1 MQEYSRGEEYIVMVL
16 SLLIAMLLT
25 VLPLPTWANWARP
38 QWVFIVL
45 LFWVIVKPSRVGVGS
60 AFTVG
65 VLMDLLTGTFLGQH
79 ALAYSIVSYILIKFH
94 PQLRAFPM
102 WQQMLMLGGVVL
114 LNLILQ
120 YLTLDFLGVHP
131 ATFAYWLPVLSSTLL
146 WPWVSMLLREAQP
159 SIALG

>member
-38 QWVFIVL
+38 QWVFLVL
-45 LFWVIVKPSRVGVGS
+45 LFWVMVRPSRVGVGS
-60 AFTVG
+60 AFTV
-65 VLMDLLTGTFLGQH
+65 DLLMGTFLGQH

-102 WQQMLMLGGVVL
+102 WQQILMLGGVVL
-114 LNLILQ
+114 LNL
-120 YLTLDFLGVHP
+120 
-131 ATFAYWLPVLSSTLL
+131 
-146 WPWVSMLLREAQP
+146 
-159 SIALG
+159 